1 MPVVKIELMILAFF
15 FFLKKEKW
23 HVTGLHGDG
32 SKCCKGAHQ
41 CDICGAKASG
51 ASVADSI
58 CARNQRQI
66 FILFREGQ
74 NHIIIIWQG
83 SETSCRPSVYIFVIP
98 HKQIYASHCLDAFV
112 KQQANS

>member
-1 MPVVKIELMILAFF
+1 M
-15 FFLKKEKW
+15 
-23 HVTGLHGDG
+23 TGLYGDG

-66 FILFREGQ
+66 FILIREGQ

-83 SETSCRPSVYIFVIP
+83 SETARWSSVYILVIP

-112 KQQANS
+112 KQQDISQLL